1 MGEVANIPQLRFPEF
16 SNEWEESKVG
26 KVFKVSAG
34 GDIKTENVSQIK
46 TDGFPYP
53 IYANAEKAKGLYGY
67 SNLYKSEANVVTVAG
82 RGVNIGIAHVRLE
95 PFYPIVRLLVLNP
108 IKDADVKFWENQLN
122 QLNLFVESTGVP
134 QLTAPQISSY
144 KVKYPSKPEQQKI
157 AAFLT
162 AVDNKIEQLS
172 KKQELLGE
180 YKKGLMQQIFSQAIR
195 FKADDGSDF
204 PDWEEKK
211 LGDVAEIVGG
221 GTPPTA
227 VEKYWNGNIQWFT
240 PTEIKSKFI
249 VNSKRTIT
257 QVGLDT
263 SSAKLLPKGTL
274 LFSSRASV
282 GEVGIAVQECTTNQ
296 GFQSFIVNKNNEPEF
311 LYNWIIKNKKEF
323 IRRASG
329 STFLEI
335 GKSEI
340 KKIKLHIPALPEQTK
355 IANFLSSIDSKIEQL
370 SKKQELLGEY
380 KKGLMQQIFSQ
391 VIRFKADDGCDF
403 PDWKEKK
410 LGDVGNFYRGHS
422 YNSTNVKDSG
432 LLVLRSSNIKNDSLI
447 LDNDLQFVNKDCS
460 DNISLKTNDIVICM
474 ANGSKRLVGK
484 SGIYHGD
491 YNGKLTVGAFCSIF
505 RTDNL
510 LSKYILQTVQ
520 YRKYLHILLAGT
532 NINNL
537 KNSELSELTFNLPV
551 SSFEQTK
558 IASFLSSID
567 NKIEQVDKQLDESK
581 QFKKA
586 LLQQMFV

>member
-1 MGEVANIPQLRFPEF
+1 MSQAALVPKLRFSEF
-16 SNEWEESKVG
+16 SDDWEEKRFVDITTKISDGIHSTPNYDEGGTYSFVNGNNLVNGVIKINSQTKKVDENEYTTHQRPLGSNTILISINGTIGNLALYNNEKVVLG
-26 KVFKVSAG
+26 KSACYLNINEKDTDKLYVFNLLRTCK
-34 GDIKTENVSQIK
+34 IKRFFNSELTGSTIK
-46 TDGFPYP
+46 
-53 IYANAEKAKGLYGY
+53 
-67 SNLYKSEANVVTVAG
+67 NLSLTT
-82 RGVNIGIAHVRLE
+82 
-95 PFYPIVRLLVLNP
+95 
-108 IKDADVKFWENQLN
+108 IKNTK
-122 QLNLFVESTGVP
+122 LNLPT
-134 QLTAPQISSY
+134 
-144 KVKYPSKPEQQKI
+144 KPEQQKI

-162 AVDNKIEQLS
+162 AVDTKIEQLS

-180 YKKGLMQQIFSQAIR
+180 YKKGSMQQIFSQAIR
-195 FKADDGSDF
+195 FKADDGSAF
-204 PDWEEKK
+204 PDWE
-211 LGDVAEIVGG
+211 
-221 GTPPTA
+221 
-227 VEKYWNGNIQWFT
+227 
-240 PTEIKSKFI
+240 
-249 VNSKRTIT
+249 
-257 QVGLDT
+257 
-263 SSAKLLPKGTL
+263 
-274 LFSSRASV
+274 
-282 GEVGIAVQECTTNQ
+282 
-296 GFQSFIVNKNNEPEF
+296 
-311 LYNWIIKNKKEF
+311 
-323 IRRASG
+323 
-329 STFLEI
+329 
-335 GKSEI
+335 
-340 KKIKLHIPALPEQTK
+340 
-355 IANFLSSIDSKIEQL
+355 
-370 SKKQELLGEY
+370 
-380 KKGLMQQIFSQ
+380 
-391 VIRFKADDGCDF
+391 
-403 PDWKEKK
+403 EKK

-460 DNISLKTNDIVICM
+460 DNVSLKTNDIVICM

-567 NKIEQVDKQLDESK
+567 NKIEQVGKQLDESK

>member
-1 MGEVANIPQLRFPEF
+1 MSEVAQVPQLRFPEF
-16 SNEWEESKVG
+16 N
-26 KVFKVSAG
+26 
-34 GDIKTENVSQIK
+34 GD
-46 TDGFPYP
+46 
-53 IYANAEKAKGLYGY
+53 L
-67 SNLYKSEANVVTVAG
+67 
-82 RGVNIGIAHVRLE
+82 
-95 PFYPIVRLLVLNP
+95 
-108 IKDADVKFWENQLN
+108 
-122 QLNLFVESTGVP
+122 
-134 QLTAPQISSY
+134 
-144 KVKYPSKPEQQKI
+144 
-157 AAFLT
+157 
-162 AVDNKIEQLS
+162 
-172 KKQELLGE
+172 
-180 YKKGLMQQIFSQAIR
+180 
-195 FKADDGSDF
+195 
-204 PDWEEKK
+204 EEKK
-211 LGDVAEIVGG
+211 LDDVGSFKSGTGFTEAEQGGKSGVPFFKVSDMNLEGNQKVMVSANNYVNDEQIARLNYKPINKKSVIFAKVGA
-221 GTPPTA
+221 A
-227 VEKYWNGNIQWFT
+227 VFLERKRIADSFLIDNNMMAFT
-240 PTEIKSKFI
+240 PTEDIDFIRQWFDTVRLSKYA
-249 VNSKRTIT
+249 
-257 QVGLDT
+257 QVG
-263 SSAKLLPKGTL
+263 ALP
-274 LFSSRASV
+274 SYNASDLK
-282 GEVGIAVQECTTNQ
+282 T
-296 GFQSFIVNKNNEPEF
+296 
-311 LYNWIIKNKKEF
+311 IKIN
-323 IRRASG
+323 
-329 STFLEI
+329 L
-335 GKSEI
+335 
-340 KKIKLHIPALPEQTK
+340 PALPEQTK
-355 IANFLSSIDSKIEQL
+355 IASFLTTVDNKIEQL